1 MPGYDAYFSFSRSK
15 HGYSGVAVYVRLPL
29 NPISAEEGI
38 TGHDLN
44 HATFEPSTSI
54 ETHAMQLDAE
64 GRCVILE
71 FDLFVLMCIYFP
83 NDASEERRS
92 FKMDYHR
99 CVEERTRH
107 FLNQGKNVI
116 VAGDVNAMH
125 KEIDCCDPRKNMKE
139 WGITQFQDLP
149 GRQWVD
155 KFLAPKGPM
164 IDLSRRYH
172 PTRQG
177 MFTCKLIR

>member
-1 MPGYDAYFSFSRSK
+1 
-15 HGYSGVAVYVRLPL
+15 
-29 NPISAEEGI
+29 
-38 TGHDLN
+38 
-44 HATFEPSTSI
+44 
-54 ETHAMQLDAE
+54 MQLDAE

-92 FKMDYHR
+92 FKMDYHQ

-116 VAGDVNAMH
+116 IAGDVNAMH
-125 KEIDCCDPRKNMKE
+125 KEIDCCDPKKNMKE
-139 WGITQFQDLP
+139 WGITHFQELP
-149 GRQWVD
+149 GRQWLD
-155 KFLAPKGPM
+155 QFLAPKGPM